1 MVNKKEIDILQSLL
15 KIYKEMYLS
24 KELFN
29 KNNLKYTPEEV
40 ENVINNLSVE
50 QKPTSQRN
58 QNVIRESILSIVTAD
73 EVKTFYLENLSYDHS
88 DSKSKEECLKNI
100 SVDELKYLYSILYSS
115 PVRKTIRKIDLLDL
129 IEKYFDS
136 IDRAF
141 SMKP

>member
-1 MVNKKEIDILQSLL
+1 MNKKEKDILQSLL

-58 QNVIRESILSIVTAD
+58 QNAIRESILSIVTAD
-73 EVKTFYLENLSYDHS
+73 EVKSFYLENLLYDHS

-115 PVRKTIRKIDLLDL
+115 PVRTTIRKKDLLDL